1 VKRRGK
7 NRRSTGSGLLFRA
20 QTGSFVLAILCFL
33 CFCRDPFFPHLGI
46 PDSGSPLRATPM
58 GVITQLINSYEQ
70 QRLDLFQDLFPAA
83 GTFRFYVS
91 PSFVSL
97 YNSEAKYY
105 VNPPE
110 PRDTMLHSALI
121 SQGPSY
127 YYYWT
132 QEVEIQSHKGLL
144 TQAQSIIFTIK
155 PNVNPGDI
163 RYIVNSTGDTTNVEL
178 LMTGGEIDAVFDLG
192 GGTIDEEII
201 SIENQVFLLE
211 RDAGNLW
218 VIRKWYDFG
227 SQP

>member
-1 VKRRGK
+1 VKYRGK
-7 NRRSTGSGLLFRA
+7 NRRSTGSGLFFRA
-20 QTGSFVLAILCFL
+20 RTGFFILAMQCL
-33 CFCRDPFFPHLGI
+33 FCCCRNPFFPDLGI
-46 PDSGSPLRATPM
+46 PDKGSPLRATPM

-70 QRLDLFQDLFPAA
+70 QRLDLFEDLFPVA

-91 PSFVSL
+91 PSFVSA
-97 YNSEAKYY
+97 YQSEAKSY

-110 PRDTMLHSALI
+110 PRDTMLHDALI
-121 SQGPSY
+121 QTYTY

-132 QEVEIQSHKGLL
+132 QGVEIQSHKGLF
-144 TQAQSIIFTIK
+144 TQAQSIVFDIK
-155 PNVNPGDI
+155 PTVNSGDI
-163 RYIVNSTGDTTNVEL
+163 RYIVNSTGDTTNVEM

-211 RDAGNLW
+211 RNAGNLW

>member
-1 VKRRGK
+1 VKYRGK
-7 NRRSTGSGLLFRA
+7 NRRSNKGVLFFRA
-20 QTGSFVLAILCFL
+20 RAVFFILAMPCL
-33 CFCRDPFFPHLGI
+33 FCICRNPFFPPLGI
-46 PDSGSPLRATPM
+46 PDKGSPLRATPK

-70 QRLDLFQDLFPAA
+70 QRLDLFQELLASKY
-83 GTFRFYVS
+83 RFYVS

-97 YNSEAKYY
+97 YNSEGKSY

-110 PRDTMLHSALI
+110 PRDTMLHDALI
-121 SQGPSY
+121 QTYSY

-132 QEVEIQSHKGLL
+132 QGVEIQSHTGFFK
-144 TQAQSIIFTIK
+144 QAQSIVFTIK
-155 PNVNPGDI
+155 PYVNSGDI
-163 RYIVNSTGDTTNVEL
+163 RYIVDSTGDTTNVEM
-178 LMTGGEIDAVFDLG
+178 LMTGGEIDAIFDLG

-211 RDAGNLW
+211 RDAGKLW